1 MPKYPKILNRIADVM
16 RDSTYPSQQFV
27 RKMLSLGFTKQN
39 FINFVDDNN
48 LIDGLLSKLTTIKID
63 TLNNSFVKLKIIDY
77 DITETKNEKFLLCY
91 DFELVDSSIEI
102 NGKKYTLL
110 SLMESNENDF
120 VKEHVQTMFTES
132 FIEKMKD
139 EYYFPFIFSPDAVRD

>member
-1 MPKYPKILNRIADVM
+1 MPKYPKILNRITDVM
-16 RDSTYPSQQFV
+16 RESTYPSQQFV

-48 LIDGLLSKLTTIKID
+48 LIDGLLSKPTTIKID

-120 VKEHVQTMFTES
+120 VKEHVQAMFTES

>member
-1 MPKYPKILNRIADVM
+1 MPKYPKILNRITDVM
-16 RDSTYPSQQFV
+16 RESTYPSQQFV

-48 LIDGLLSKLTTIKID
+48 LIDGLLSKPTTIKID

>member
-16 RDSTYPSQQFV
+16 RESTYPSQQFA

-48 LIDGLLSKLTTIKID
+48 LIDGLLSKPITIKID
-63 TLNNSFVKLKIIDY
+63 SLNNSSVKLKIIDY

-102 NGKKYTLL
+102 NGKKFTLL

>member
-16 RDSTYPSQQFV
+16 RESTYPSQQFV

-48 LIDGLLSKLTTIKID
+48 LIDGLLSKPITIKID

-91 DFELVDSSIEI
+91 DFEVLDSVIEL
-102 NGKKYTLL
+102 NGKKYNLL
-110 SLMESNENDF
+110 SFTQSNENDF

-132 FIEKMKD
+132 FIGKMKD

>member
-16 RDSTYPSQQFV
+16 RESTYPSQQFV

-48 LIDGLLSKLTTIKID
+48 LIDGLLSKPTTIKID

>member
-16 RDSTYPSQQFV
+16 RESTYPSQQFV

-48 LIDGLLSKLTTIKID
+48 LIDGLLSKPITIKID

-91 DFELVDSSIEI
+91 DFEVLDSVIEL
-102 NGKKYTLL
+102 NGKKYNLL
-110 SLMESNENDF
+110 SFTQSNENDF

>member
-16 RDSTYPSQQFV
+16 RESTYPSQQFV